1 MHPRDR
7 RFPGRPACDPTLPT
21 CEDPPVSN
29 ELLIN
34 VTPSES
40 RVALVE
46 NGLLQELHLER
57 ADDISYVGNIYFGR
71 VERVLPGMQA
81 AFVNIG
87 LSRTAFLHAGEIARP
102 RPELSTALDDELGE
116 PAVPPIGELIREGQ
130 DVLVQVVKDPMGSKG
145 ARLTTQLSLPS
156 RYLVYLPGVRSVGV
170 SLRIDN
176 EDERARL
183 RGLVEQLMSENGAG
197 GDSSGRAPDRGQD
210 ADAVDETGD
219 GTDGGRHDEH
229 ARDEAAGTASGEEIG
244 LILRTNAEGVEID
257 ALRRDLDYL
266 RRLWRDIE
274 QRMAGSPK
282 PGDCIYEDLSLP
294 LRAIRDLMHGG
305 IDRVRIDDAKTLR
318 QAQAFAGTFVAEWAD
333 RIEAHGG
340 SGPLFDLFGVEDEI
354 TRALKRDVSLKSGGH
369 LTIDQTEAMTT
380 IDVNTG
386 GYVGV
391 RNFAETVF
399 KTNLEA
405 AQALARQLRLRNLGG
420 IIITDFID
428 MDVDE
433 HKRQV
438 LRTLTQALA
447 RDPARSTVSD
457 ISPLGLVE
465 MTRKRTTES
474 LEHRLCEPCP
484 HCNGRGWQKSVETV
498 CSEIFREILRAVRQ
512 FETGQLMVMAP
523 PQVVDKILEEHTRT
537 IAELTEQLGTTIRFQ
552 PEEQY
557 GQEQFDVVLL

>member
-1 MHPRDR
+1 M
-7 RFPGRPACDPTLPT
+7 
-21 CEDPPVSN
+21 SN

-57 ADDISYVGNIYFGR
+57 ADDISYVGNIYSGR

-81 AFVNIG
+81 AFVNVG

-102 RPELSTALDDELGE
+102 RPELEGPADEDLGE
-116 PAVPPIGELIREGQ
+116 PPLPPITELIREGQ
-130 DVLVQVVKDPMGSKG
+130 DLLVQVIKDPMGTKG

-156 RYLVYLPGVRSVGV
+156 RYLVYLPGGRSIGV

-176 EDERARL
+176 EEERTRL
-183 RGLVEQLMSENGAG
+183 RELVAGLLE
-197 GDSSGRAPDRGQD
+197 DQD
-210 ADAVDETGD
+210 L
-219 GTDGGRHDEH
+219 
-229 ARDEAAGTASGEEIG
+229 EAG
-244 LILRTNAEGVEID
+244 LILRTNAEGVGAEE
-257 ALRRDLDYL
+257 LKRDLDYL
-266 RRLWRDIE
+266 QRLWSRI
-274 QRMAGSPK
+274 QKRMSDRPA

-294 LRAIRDLMHGG
+294 LRALRDLMHSG
-305 IDRVRIDDAKTLR
+305 IERVRIDDRDTLER
-318 QAQAFAGTFVAEWAD
+318 ARRFASSFVNEWSDRLETFD
-333 RIEAHGG
+333 GP
-340 SGPLFDLFGVEDEI
+340 GPLFDVYGVEDEI
-354 TRALKRDVSLKSGGH
+354 DRALKREVSLKSGGH

-380 IDVNTG
+380 VDVNTG

-391 RNFAETVF
+391 RNFADTVF

-405 AQALARQLRLRNLGG
+405 AQALSRQLRLRNLGG
-420 IIITDFID
+420 IIIIDFID
-428 MDVDE
+428 MEDDE

-438 LRTLTQALA
+438 LRVLSQALA
-447 RDPARSTVSD
+447 RDPARTTISE

-484 HCNGRGWQKSVETV
+484 HCAGRGWQKSVDTM

-512 FETGQLMVMAP
+512 FETGKLMVMAAP
-523 PQVVDKILEEHTRT
+523 PVVEKMLDEHTRT
-537 IAELTEQLGTTIRFQ
+537 LAELTEQLGTTIRFQ
-552 PEEQY
+552 AEEQY

>member
-1 MHPRDR
+1 M
-7 RFPGRPACDPTLPT
+7 
-21 CEDPPVSN
+21 SN

-57 ADDISYVGNIYFGR
+57 ADDISYVGNIYFGK

-102 RPELSTALDDELGE
+102 RPELSATLDDELGE
-116 PAVPPIGELIREGQ
+116 PSIPPIGELIREGQ
-130 DVLVQVVKDPMGSKG
+130 NVLVQVVKDPMGSKG

-156 RYLVYLPGVRSVGV
+156 RYLVYLPGVRSIGV

-176 EDERARL
+176 EEERARL
-183 RGLVEQLMSENGAG
+183 RGLVEGMLDPEE
-197 GDSSGRAPDRGQD
+197 
-210 ADAVDETGD
+210 ET
-219 GTDGGRHDEH
+219 
-229 ARDEAAGTASGEEIG
+229 G
-244 LILRTNAEGVEID
+244 LILRTNAEGVD
-257 ALRRDLDYL
+257 LAALRRDMAYL
-266 RRLWRDIE
+266 RKLWRGLE
-274 QRMAGSPK
+274 RRMGDQPK
-282 PGDCIYEDLSLP
+282 SGDCIYEDLSLP

-305 IDRVRIDDAKTLR
+305 IDRVRIDDPATLK
-318 QAQAFAGTFVAEWAD
+318 QAREFAAAFVPEWTDRIDAHAGT
-333 RIEAHGG
+333 
-340 SGPLFDLFGVEDEI
+340 GPLFDLYGVEDEI
-354 TRALKRDVSLKSGGH
+354 ERALKRDVPLKSGGH

-380 IDVNTG
+380 VDVNTG

-420 IIITDFID
+420 IVIVDFID
-428 MDVDE
+428 MSDDE

-438 LRTLTQALA
+438 LRTLQQALA

-484 HCNGRGWQKSVETV
+484 HCSGRGWQKSVDTV

-512 FETGQLMVMAP
+512 FETGQLMVMAS

-537 IAELTEQLGTTIRFQ
+537 IAELTEQLGTSIRFQ

>member
-1 MHPRDR
+1 M
-7 RFPGRPACDPTLPT
+7 
-21 CEDPPVSN
+21 SN

-116 PAVPPIGELIREGQ
+116 PAVPPINELIREGQ

-176 EDERARL
+176 EEERTRL
-183 RGLVEQLMSENGAG
+183 RGLVERLMAESGADREAERAG
-197 GDSSGRAPDRGQD
+197 GGNADADDSGSGPDRDKRGESG
-210 ADAVDETGD
+210 AEF
-219 GTDGGRHDEH
+219 GRE
-229 ARDEAAGTASGEEIG
+229 RGNGRGEEIG
-244 LILRTNAEGVEID
+244 LILRTNAEGVELE

-274 QRMAGSPK
+274 RRMAGSPK

-420 IIITDFID
+420 IIIIDFID
-428 MDVDE
+428 MDDDE

-447 RDPARSTVSD
+447 RDPARSTVSE

-537 IAELTEQLGTTIRFQ
+537 IAELTEQLGTNIRFQ

>member
-1 MHPRDR
+1 M
-7 RFPGRPACDPTLPT
+7 
-21 CEDPPVSN
+21 SN

-34 VTPSES
+34 VTPSER

-46 NGLLQELHLER
+46 NGLLQEVHLER
-57 ADDISYVGNIYFGR
+57 ADDISYVGNIYFGK

-102 RPELSTALDDELGE
+102 RPELSAALDDELVE
-116 PAVPPIGELIREGQ
+116 STVPPISELIREGQ
-130 DVLVQVVKDPMGSKG
+130 NVLVQVVKDPMGSKG

-156 RYLVYLPGVRSVGV
+156 RFLVYLPGVRSVGV

-176 EDERARL
+176 EEERSRL
-183 RGLVEQLMSENGAG
+183 RALVEDLLGA
-197 GDSSGRAPDRGQD
+197 D
-210 ADAVDETGD
+210 DETG
-219 GTDGGRHDEH
+219 
-229 ARDEAAGTASGEEIG
+229 
-244 LILRTNAEGVEID
+244 LIVRTNAEGVGREE
-257 ALRRDLDYL
+257 LERDLFYL
-266 RRLWRDIE
+266 RTLWRDLE
-274 QRMAGSPK
+274 RRMSDQPK

-305 IDRVRIDDAKTLR
+305 IDRVRIDDPTTLR
-318 QAQAFAGTFVAEWAD
+318 QAQAFAATFVAEWAD
-333 RIEAHGG
+333 RIDAHAGT
-340 SGPLFDLFGVEDEI
+340 GPVFDLFGVEDEI
-354 TRALKRDVSLKSGGH
+354 ERALKREVPLKSGGH

-380 IDVNTG
+380 VDVNTG

-391 RNFAETVF
+391 RNFDETVF
-399 KTNLEA
+399 KTNMEA

-420 IIITDFID
+420 IVIVDFID
-428 MDVDE
+428 MTDEE

-438 LRTLTQALA
+438 LRMLQQALA
-447 RDPARSTVSD
+447 RDPARTSVSE

-484 HCNGRGWQKSVETV
+484 HCNGRGWQKSVDSV

-512 FETGQLMVMAP
+512 FETGRLMVMAS
-523 PQVVDKILEEHTRT
+523 PQVVDKILEDHTRT
-537 IAELTEQLGTTIRFQ
+537 VAELTEQLGTSIRFQ